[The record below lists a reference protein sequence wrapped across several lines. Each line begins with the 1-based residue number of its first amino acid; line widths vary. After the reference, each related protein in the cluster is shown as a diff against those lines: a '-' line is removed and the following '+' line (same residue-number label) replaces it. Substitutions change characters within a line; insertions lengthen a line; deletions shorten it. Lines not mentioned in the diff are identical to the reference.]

1 MNKIL
6 FTAFFA
12 FLISCEDR
20 EYLREVPKKYLGNY
34 EAEFDQSVGLLKNQ
48 IIFYLDVYDKSDTNT
63 YRIDKIIRFG
73 NDKLVILYS
82 NSWIIEMFGES
93 LSATIT
99 KKPGES
105 FLGVYNYVLNFED
118 FDYYKILR

>member
-6 FTAFFA
+6 FTTLLAL
-12 FLISCEDR
+12 LISCEDR

-48 IIFYLDVYDKSDTNT
+48 IVFYLDANDKSDTNT
-63 YRIDKIIRFG
+63 FMIDKIMRIG
-73 NDKLVILYS
+73 NDKLVIFYTS
-82 NSWIIEMFGES
+82 SWIIEIYGES

-105 FLGVYNYVLNFED
+105 FLGVYNYVLNFDDAD
-118 FDYYKILR
+118 FYKILR